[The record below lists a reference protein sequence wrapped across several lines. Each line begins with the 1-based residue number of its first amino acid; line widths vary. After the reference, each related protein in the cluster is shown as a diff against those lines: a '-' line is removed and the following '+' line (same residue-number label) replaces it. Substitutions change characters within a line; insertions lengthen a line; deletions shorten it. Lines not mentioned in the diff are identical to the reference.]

1 MTNFYFDHFFYKSL
15 ENTNDTAK
23 KIYYSKKSKNVALL
37 TLLQKSGRGR
47 TDKKWISK
55 KGDLTCSFLV
65 SFQTSVKKLGQINLW
80 FINKVLIILKKL
92 NPDLN
97 LKIKWPNDIY
107 LDEKKLGG
115 ILVETSILRGNVN
128 YFLFGVGVN
137 IVSSP
142 KNLSYPTTSL
152 TNLSKKISSLKLF
165 LEISKTITNSY
176 FELKNSSLLR
186 IDNDFLK
193 NFKDFKRII
202 KIKLK
207 EKVLEGK
214 FNSITKNGE
223 LVLIT
228 SQKKL
233 LINFGEIL

>member
-15 ENTNDTAK
+15 INTNDTAK
-23 KIYYSKKSKNVALL
+23 KIYESKKSENIALL

-47 TDKKWISK
+47 IDKKWISK

-80 FINKVLIILKKL
+80 FINKVFIILKKL

-107 LDEKKLGG
+107 LDEQKLGG

-137 IVSSP
+137 IVSNP

-152 TNLSKKISSLKLF
+152 SNLSKK
-165 LEISKTITNSY
+165 
-176 FELKNSSLLR
+176 
-186 IDNDFLK
+186 
-193 NFKDFKRII
+193 
-202 KIKLK
+202 
-207 EKVLEGK
+207 
-214 FNSITKNGE
+214 
-223 LVLIT
+223 
-228 SQKKL
+228 
-233 LINFGEIL
+233 